1 MSKIKYYY
9 NTKTL
14 RYERYVESWQKKLLR
29 VLYVIATGVVFAT
42 VVIVLA
48 YQYLDSPKEK
58 QLKREIANLEFN
70 YTLLNEKLD
79 RIEAV
84 LQDLEQRDDNIYRVI
99 FEAEPVPKEIRQS
112 GYGGVNRYKKLDGF
126 AYSELIKQV
135 TQRVDRLAKRMVVQS
150 KSYDEV
156 WQMVK
161 NKNQMLASIPAILP
175 VLKKDLKLQIN
186 TSGFGYRIDP
196 IYKTVK
202 FHAGMDF
209 VADIGKP
216 VYATGDGVVEFAG
229 ADDSGYGIHVIINHG
244 FGYKTL
250 YAHFSEL
257 KCKQGQRVKRGEL
270 IGLVGSTGK
279 SVGPHL
285 HYEVRKNGEP
295 VNPVNYYFSDL
306 TSEEYLQILNNTNQ
320 PGQTLD

>member
-14 RYERYVESWQKKLLR
+14 RYERYKESWGKKLLR
-29 VLYVIATGVVFAT
+29 VIYVLASGVVFAT
-42 VVIVLA
+42 LVIVLA
-48 YQYLDSPKEK
+48 YQYIDSPKEK

-70 YTLLNEKLD
+70 YALLNKK
-79 RIEAV
+79 IELIESV
-84 LQDLEQRDDNIYRVI
+84 LEDLENRDDNIYRVI
-99 FEAEPVPKEIRQS
+99 FEAEPIPKEIRHA

-135 TQRVDRLAKRMVVQS
+135 TQRIDRLAKRTVIQS
-150 KSYDEV
+150 KSYDEI
-156 WQMVK
+156 WEMIK
-161 NKNQMLASIPAILP
+161 NKNQLLASIPAILP
-175 VLKKDLKLQIN
+175 IHKKDLEKQIF
-186 TSGFGYRIDP
+186 TSSFGYRIDP
-196 IYKTVK
+196 IYKTIK

-209 VADIGKP
+209 VSDVGSP

-229 ADDSGYGIHVIINHG
+229 IDNSGYGIHVIINHG

-250 YAHFSEL
+250 YAHLSQL
-257 KCKQGQRVKRGEL
+257 KCKHGQRVKRGEL
-270 IGLVGSTGK
+270 IGLVGNTGK

-295 VNPVNYYFSDL
+295 VNPINYYFSDL
-306 TSEEYLQILNNTNQ
+306 RPEEYLKIVENSNQ

>member
-1 MSKIKYYY
+1 MFKIKYYY

-14 RYERYVESWQKKLLR
+14 RYERYEESWPKKLLR
-29 VLYVIATGVVFAT
+29 VLYVLASGVVFAT
-42 VVIVLA
+42 LVIVLA

-70 YTLLNEKLD
+70 YALLNEKID

-84 LQDLEQRDDNIYRVI
+84 LQDLEHRDDNIYRVI
-99 FEAEPVPKEIRQS
+99 FEAEPIPKEIRQA
-112 GYGGVNRYKKLDGF
+112 GYGGVNRYKKLDGY

-135 TQRVDRLAKRMVVQS
+135 TQRVDRLAKRTVIQS
-150 KSYDEV
+150 QSYDEV
-156 WQMVK
+156 WGLIK

-175 VLKKDLKLQIN
+175 IHKKDLNKQIS
-186 TSGFGYRIDP
+186 TSSFGYRIDP
-196 IYKTVK
+196 IYKTIK

-209 VADIGKP
+209 VSDVGSP

-229 ADDSGYGIHVIINHG
+229 GDNSGYGIHVIINHG

-250 YAHFSEL
+250 YAHLSQL
-257 KCKQGQRVKRGEL
+257 KCKQGQRVNRGEL
-270 IGLVGSTGK
+270 VGLVGNTGK

-285 HYEVRKNGEP
+285 HYEVHKNDEP
-295 VNPVNYYFSDL
+295 VNPINYYFSDL
-306 TSEEYLQILNNTNQ
+306 SSEEYLKIVENNNQ

>member
-14 RYERYVESWQKKLLR
+14 RYERYEESWGKKLLR
-29 VLYVIATGVVFAT
+29 VLYVLASGVVFAT
-42 VVIVLA
+42 LVIVLA

-70 YTLLNEKLD
+70 YALLNEKIE
-79 RIEAV
+79 RIESV
-84 LQDLEQRDDNIYRVI
+84 LEDLENRDDNIYRVI
-99 FEAEPVPKEIRQS
+99 FEAEPIPKEIRQA

-135 TQRVDRLAKRMVVQS
+135 TQQIDRLAKRTVIQS
-150 KSYDEV
+150 KSYDEI
-156 WQMVK
+156 WEMIK
-161 NKNQMLASIPAILP
+161 NKNQLLASIPAILP
-175 VLKKDLKLQIN
+175 IHKKDLKKQIH
-186 TSGFGYRIDP
+186 TSSFGYRIDP
-196 IYKTVK
+196 IYKTIK

-209 VADIGKP
+209 VCDVGSP
-216 VYATGDGVVEFAG
+216 VYATGDGVVEFSG
-229 ADDSGYGIHVIINHG
+229 VDNSGYGIHVIINHG

-250 YAHFSEL
+250 YAHLSEL

-270 IGLVGSTGK
+270 VGLTGNTGK

-285 HYEVRKNGEP
+285 HYEVRRNGEP

-306 TSEEYLQILNNTNQ
+306 SSEEYLKILQNTNQ
-320 PGQTLD
+320 PGQALD